1 MLSLIRVKNYAV
13 IDEIE
18 VEFGGGLNVMTG
30 ETGAGKSILV
40 DALGLALGDRADAS
54 AVRQD
59 AERAEISVSFDVPS
73 RHEALRWLAERGL
86 DDETACTLRRL
97 VGSDGRSRAFING
110 QPVNLQDLK
119 ALGGLLVDIQGQ
131 HAHQSLLDTGNQ
143 RSLLDADDEVAPLA
157 KTVAEN
163 FAAWHTLVEQLEN
176 RRSSSAQRES
186 EIELARFQIA
196 ELEALA
202 LADGEPERLR
212 AERDRL
218 ANTDRLL
225 AGATAALEALAENE
239 TASAYAA
246 VVLARREIDKL
257 AEVDSDLRA
266 PATALASI
274 EIELREVET
283 TLQHYRDRIEADP
296 QRLAWLDDRL
306 ARVRTLARRHAASDD
321 ELPRVLATLRE
332 RLASLDGSGESLDAL
347 EKRTAE
353 ARTQFLAAARRL
365 SGLRAKHAAALS
377 REVTGLL
384 VELGMPHGEFRV
396 ELEAKPVE
404 RADATGFERVEFQ
417 VKLNPGLPFG
427 SLAKVASGGELS
439 RVSLALEVARSGAS
453 PVTAFVFDEVD
464 AGIGGRVADMR
475 TQASPTVGHASGDV
489 RDAPAASREPRRS
502 ALPRREADGRHSQPH
517 RGPEADE
524 QRARRRIVAD
534 ARWRRSNGAHEGA
547 RGRDDRSSGPL
558 GRRRLLLRAHV
569 EHETVLFDVV
579 AVLVGDL
586 ALYLLDSL
594 VVELRHAA
602 RLEADHVV
610 VVCAVRELKDGLA
623 ALEVM
628 SGHEA
633 CALELR
639 EHAMNRGKPEHLAV
653 LEQCAIDRLRRQM
666 PLAAVLQ
673 DLEHLQT
680 R

>member
-54 AVRQD
+54 AVRHD
-59 AERAEISVSFDVPS
+59 AERAEISVSFDVPN

-86 DDETACTLRRL
+86 DDDTACTLRRL

-143 RSLLDADDEVAPLA
+143 RSLLDAHDEIAPLA

-202 LADGEPERLR
+202 LVEGEPERLR

-225 AGATAALEALAENE
+225 GGATAALEALAENE
-239 TASAYAA
+239 SASAYSA

-257 AEVDSDLRA
+257 AEVDAGLRA

-296 QRLAWLDDRL
+296 ARLAWLDDRL
-306 ARVRTLARRHAASDD
+306 ARVRTLARRHAASED
-321 ELPRVLATLRE
+321 ELPRVLAALRE
-332 RLASLDGSGESLDAL
+332 RLAALDGSGESLEAL

-396 ELEAKPVE
+396 ELEEKPAE
-404 RADATGFERVEFQ
+404 RADATGLERVEFQ

-427 SLAKVASGGELS
+427 PLAKVASGGELS
-439 RVSLALEVARSGAS
+439 RVSLAVEVARSGAS

-464 AGIGGRVADMR
+464 AGVGGRVADIVGRKLKQLSGTRQVLCVTHLPQVASHGEQHYRVIKETDGKVSR
-475 TQASPTVGHASGDV
+475 TEVRKLTSKERVEELSRMLGGVEVTARTRAHAAEMID
-489 RDAPAASREPRRS
+489 RASR
-502 ALPRREADGRHSQPH
+502 
-517 RGPEADE
+517 
-524 QRARRRIVAD
+524 
-534 ARWRRSNGAHEGA
+534 
-547 RGRDDRSSGPL
+547 
-558 GRRRLLLRAHV
+558 
-569 EHETVLFDVV
+569 
-579 AVLVGDL
+579 
-586 ALYLLDSL
+586 
-594 VVELRHAA
+594 
-602 RLEADHVV
+602 
-610 VVCAVRELKDGLA
+610 
-623 ALEVM
+623 
-628 SGHEA
+628 
-633 CALELR
+633 
-639 EHAMNRGKPEHLAV
+639 
-653 LEQCAIDRLRRQM
+653 
-666 PLAAVLQ
+666 
-673 DLEHLQT
+673 
-680 R
+680 